1 LAATNSDERARTVKK
16 ELAVKGEESEIKK
29 EERSVE
35 RESLHVVDPWLV
47 DIALRGLK
55 ADS

>member
-1 LAATNSDERARTVKK
+1 MAATNSDERARTVKK

-29 EERSVE
+29 EESPIK
-35 RESLHVVDPWLV
+35 RESFYVVDPWLV

>member
-1 LAATNSDERARTVKK
+1 MAATNSDERARTVKK